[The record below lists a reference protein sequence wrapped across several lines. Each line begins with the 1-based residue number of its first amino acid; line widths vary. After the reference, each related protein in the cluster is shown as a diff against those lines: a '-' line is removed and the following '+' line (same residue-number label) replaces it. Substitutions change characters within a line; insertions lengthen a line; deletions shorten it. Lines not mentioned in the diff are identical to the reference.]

1 MSILALPSE
10 GSKEVSS
17 DRLFSALR
25 YLFATQIGVLKID
38 LFVLY
43 MVPVYAMFALFLQI
57 VIFRWDP
64 GVSFPAVLCRIPTL
78 FCMLNVSSRS
88 YFSSFRSSSASGV
101 RGEVIHI
108 HVTN

>member
-1 MSILALPSE
+1 MLSLPSE

-64 GVSFPAVLCRIPTL
+64 GVSFPAVLCATPSLLGMLKVSIL
-78 FCMLNVSSRS
+78 FTVLSILIYRNFTVLNIENTKV
-88 YFSSFRSSSASGV
+88 FWQV
-101 RGEVIHI
+101 L
-108 HVTN
+108 